1 MSNRISRNLSS
12 ETLSNL
18 IAHLEG
24 SSSKAIDKEL
34 RDQFDVML
42 GSSTTIS
49 AGTYPIHGLSS
60 SRVLFKSGDI
70 FYWVDRSNRGTS
82 FTFSSDSSG
91 STVSEGSESG
101 HDTTSFSDFDFY
113 GTDDNAS
120 NVQYITFSSSTSV
133 NSWLTESNVG
143 KFSRGYST
151 INTVTKESS
160 SRGGSAGPEY
170 KLNLDLGTHFYLDYE
185 FPSSFTDYNKLY
197 ITLENN
203 LNLIDESS
211 NSALSIFL
219 YLSTQETGNYELSSP
234 INIPNVKLDTSYS
247 GNTPQSSTLDVTS
260 FNNFS
265 FRDGMHSLHLDSS
278 SSTYLIPLKLNV
290 VKLPFGGTSSFKIY
304 TTLVS

>member
-1 MSNRISRNLSS
+1 MGGRISRNLSS

-18 IAHLEG
+18 ISHLEG
-24 SSSKAIDKEL
+24 SSSRGIDKEL

-42 GSSTTIS
+42 GSSVNIPT
-49 AGTYPIHGLSS
+49 GTYLIHGLSS

-70 FYWVDRSNRGTS
+70 FYWVNKSERGTS
-82 FTFSSDSSG
+82 FTFSSDGGG
-91 STVSEGSESG
+91 STVSEGSETG
-101 HDTTSFSDFDFY
+101 HDTASFSDFNFY
-113 GTDDNAS
+113 GTDDNDS
-120 NVQYITFSSSTSV
+120 NVKYITFSSTTSV

-151 INTVTKESS
+151 INTASKESS
-160 SRGGSAGPEY
+160 SRGGTAGPEY
-170 KLNLDLGTHFYLDYE
+170 KLNLDLGTHFYLNYE

-211 NSALSIFL
+211 NNSLSIFL
-219 YLSTQETGNYELSSP
+219 YLSTEQTGNYELSSP

-247 GNTPQSSTLDVTS
+247 GNNPQSETLDVSS
-260 FNNFS
+260 FGNFA
-265 FRDGMHSLHLDSS
+265 FRDSMHSLYLDSS
-278 SSTYLIPLKLNV
+278 PSTYLIPLKLNV

-304 TTLVS
+304 TTLAS